1 MDFQVDHDP
10 VTLQKEPMTS
20 DSLNALFC
28 RYLQAIG
35 GGAAGSK
42 SLELYATRIQ
52 KRDFAP
58 GTWSLFDSQIVTKIF
73 GGLLYHFV
81 VNSLSYKSLP
91 L

>member
-1 MDFQVDHDP
+1 
-10 VTLQKEPMTS
+10 
-20 DSLNALFC
+20 
-28 RYLQAIG
+28 
-35 GGAAGSK
+35 
-42 SLELYATRIQ
+42 LELYATRIQ

-73 GGLLYHFV
+73 GGLLYHFA